1 MIQIALALLKNP
13 KVLIAAGL
21 IAASSFAGYKLAE
34 NVWAKRMAELE
45 LQVAEAAKENALLL
59 AKTKELEKKGAEITV
74 EVVTKYVDRFTV
86 VTEKGDEIIRE
97 VPVYVTEKAD
107 ANCTITDGWVYIH
120 NKAAAGIDQTRIP
133 KAPINPDE
141 ASSGVTLSDTSK
153 TIGENYKR
161 YHQVVE
167 QLKSLQEWIQQ
178 QEANNKK

>member
-1 MIQIALALLKNP
+1 MIQVALALLKNP

-21 IAASSFAGYKLAE
+21 ITVSSFAGYKLAE
-34 NVWAKRMAELE
+34 TIWARKNAGLE
-45 LQVAEAAKENALLL
+45 LQIETIAKDNALLL
-59 AKTKELEKKGAEITV
+59 AKTTELEKKGAEITV
-74 EVVTKYVDRFTV
+74 DVVTKYVDRFTV
-86 VTEKGDEIIRE
+86 VSEKGDEIIRE

-107 ANCTITDGWVYIH
+107 ANCIITDGWVYNH

-133 KAPINPDE
+133 KAPSNPDE
-141 ASSGVTLSDTSK
+141 ASTGVALSDTSK

-178 QEANNKK
+178 QEANSKK